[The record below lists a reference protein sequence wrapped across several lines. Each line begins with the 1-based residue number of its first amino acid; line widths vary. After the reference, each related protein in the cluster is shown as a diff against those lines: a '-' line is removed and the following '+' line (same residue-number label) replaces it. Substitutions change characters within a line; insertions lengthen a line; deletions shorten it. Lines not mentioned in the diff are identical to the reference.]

1 MREDGEMG
9 LGCFEFEVSLGRR
22 VDMHSQ
28 SEVWAGDTYLG
39 VVMMAEVPSQGTC
52 AWLQADSEN

>member
-1 MREDGEMG
+1 MVRWVWDV
-9 LGCFEFEVSLGRR
+9 LSLRCPWDVG
-22 VDMHSQ
+22 VDMYSQ